1 MRVGSW
7 LQRRWRPPVPDLG
20 LVCHNWREIFGEEQE
35 DLMKRMKEEG
45 GGTSEEDGDETVEVK
60 PRWLLCLLQLSVFFP
75 FHILH
80 VPPDLSLSRS
90 FNLVFPFSS
99 PPLHFPPL
107 AQLQFGF
114 PVAMAAAC

>member
-1 MRVGSW
+1 MSQLEGDFW
-7 LQRRWRPPVPDLG
+7 RRTRGFNETDEG
-20 LVCHNWREIFGEEQE
+20 R
-35 DLMKRMKEEG
+35 G
-45 GGTSEEDGDETVEVK
+45 GGTSEEDGDEAVEVK
-60 PRWLLCLLQLSVFFP
+60 PRWLLCLLQLSLFFP